1 MKTYPFYKLF
11 LCIIGFSMIQNCEK
25 MIEVEEPSNQISSQ
39 KVFEDVQTADAA
51 LAALYGMLWDN
62 SPVAGD
68 QTGKLM
74 GSYTDDLDYYVASA
88 STGLPDIY
96 QNTQEETNPQINT
109 YWAKSLSVYFNRQYN
124 FRRH

>member
-1 MKTYPFYKLF
+1 
-11 LCIIGFSMIQNCEK
+11 MIQNCEK

-74 GSYTDDLDYYVASA
+74 GSYTDDLDYYVASLLL
-88 STGLPDIY
+88 GFQIY
-96 QNTQEETNPQINT
+96 TRIHRKKPT
-109 YWAKSLSVYFNRQYN
+109 LR
-124 FRRH
+124 